1 MDIDTILLDTEDRM
15 EKAMAAL
22 ERDFQKLR
30 TGRAT
35 TALVDGIKADYYGTP
50 TPISQ
55 MASVAVPDSRTITI
69 QPWDKG
75 GISVVEKAILKSDLG
90 LTPVNDGRIIRIN
103 IPPLTEERR
112 KELVKVARK
121 YTEDAK
127 VAVRNVRRDAND
139 SLKKL
144 EKEKTITEDEQK
156 KAEAEVQKLTDKFV
170 ADADKRSQAKEKE
183 IMDIECPPSGSG
195 PAAPGRFPQPG
206 QPQGHRA
213 VFFSARSCFPGLSSP
228 VQRGTMS
235 ETLTHLPVHLAIIM
249 DGNGRWAQARGL
261 PREAG
266 HRAGAE
272 TVRTIVTE
280 CRRLGIRHL
289 TLYTFSSE
297 NWSRPKTE
305 VSALFSLLLE
315 FLGQEVPRME
325 REGIRLNILGDMEA
339 LPLAARTALRHGLRR
354 TAANTDMVLNLA
366 LNYGGRAELVRAVRS
381 MMAEGLRPEDV
392 TEQSLADHLYT
403 AGQPDPDFLIRTSGE
418 QRLSNYLLYQCAY
431 SEFYFTPTP
440 WPDFG
445 VEALHEAL
453 AVYAGRSRRF
463 GKTQEQINGR

>member
-55 MASVAVPDSRTITI
+55 MASVAVPDSRTITN
-69 QPWDKG
+69 QPRDKG

-112 KELVKVARK
+112 KELAKVARK

-183 IMDIECPPSGSG
+183 IMDI
-195 PAAPGRFPQPG
+195 
-206 QPQGHRA
+206 
-213 VFFSARSCFPGLSSP
+213 
-228 VQRGTMS
+228 
-235 ETLTHLPVHLAIIM
+235 
-249 DGNGRWAQARGL
+249 
-261 PREAG
+261 
-266 HRAGAE
+266 
-272 TVRTIVTE
+272 
-280 CRRLGIRHL
+280 
-289 TLYTFSSE
+289 
-297 NWSRPKTE
+297 
-305 VSALFSLLLE
+305 
-315 FLGQEVPRME
+315 
-325 REGIRLNILGDMEA
+325 
-339 LPLAARTALRHGLRR
+339 
-354 TAANTDMVLNLA
+354 
-366 LNYGGRAELVRAVRS
+366 
-381 MMAEGLRPEDV
+381 
-392 TEQSLADHLYT
+392 
-403 AGQPDPDFLIRTSGE
+403 
-418 QRLSNYLLYQCAY
+418 
-431 SEFYFTPTP
+431 
-440 WPDFG
+440 
-445 VEALHEAL
+445 
-453 AVYAGRSRRF
+453 
-463 GKTQEQINGR
+463 

>member
-112 KELVKVARK
+112 KELGKVARK

-144 EKEKTITEDEQK
+144 EKEKAITEDEQK

-183 IMDIECPPSGSG
+183 IMDI
-195 PAAPGRFPQPG
+195 
-206 QPQGHRA
+206 
-213 VFFSARSCFPGLSSP
+213 
-228 VQRGTMS
+228 
-235 ETLTHLPVHLAIIM
+235 
-249 DGNGRWAQARGL
+249 
-261 PREAG
+261 
-266 HRAGAE
+266 
-272 TVRTIVTE
+272 
-280 CRRLGIRHL
+280 
-289 TLYTFSSE
+289 
-297 NWSRPKTE
+297 
-305 VSALFSLLLE
+305 
-315 FLGQEVPRME
+315 
-325 REGIRLNILGDMEA
+325 
-339 LPLAARTALRHGLRR
+339 
-354 TAANTDMVLNLA
+354 
-366 LNYGGRAELVRAVRS
+366 
-381 MMAEGLRPEDV
+381 
-392 TEQSLADHLYT
+392 
-403 AGQPDPDFLIRTSGE
+403 
-418 QRLSNYLLYQCAY
+418 
-431 SEFYFTPTP
+431 
-440 WPDFG
+440 
-445 VEALHEAL
+445 
-453 AVYAGRSRRF
+453 
-463 GKTQEQINGR
+463 

>member
-112 KELVKVARK
+112 KELVKVAK

-183 IMDIECPPSGSG
+183 IMDI
-195 PAAPGRFPQPG
+195 
-206 QPQGHRA
+206 
-213 VFFSARSCFPGLSSP
+213 
-228 VQRGTMS
+228 
-235 ETLTHLPVHLAIIM
+235 
-249 DGNGRWAQARGL
+249 
-261 PREAG
+261 
-266 HRAGAE
+266 
-272 TVRTIVTE
+272 
-280 CRRLGIRHL
+280 
-289 TLYTFSSE
+289 
-297 NWSRPKTE
+297 
-305 VSALFSLLLE
+305 
-315 FLGQEVPRME
+315 
-325 REGIRLNILGDMEA
+325 
-339 LPLAARTALRHGLRR
+339 
-354 TAANTDMVLNLA
+354 
-366 LNYGGRAELVRAVRS
+366 
-381 MMAEGLRPEDV
+381 
-392 TEQSLADHLYT
+392 
-403 AGQPDPDFLIRTSGE
+403 
-418 QRLSNYLLYQCAY
+418 
-431 SEFYFTPTP
+431 
-440 WPDFG
+440 
-445 VEALHEAL
+445 
-453 AVYAGRSRRF
+453 
-463 GKTQEQINGR
+463 